1 VFLIVGAPVSGR
13 SGFPF
18 ITYLVRGGWCIKLTD
33 QLRKPV
39 RNPLSHDVVVH
50 GAELVA
56 DSRLNFGI
64 EAALPAGWGVLG
76 LRFCILH
83 DLFHIF
89 PG

>member
-1 VFLIVGAPVSGR
+1 LIVGAPLSGR

-18 ITYLVRGGWCIKLTD
+18 AIYLVSGSWRIKLAD
-33 QLRKPV
+33 QVRKPV
-39 RNPLSHDVVVH
+39 GNPLPYDIVIH

>member
-1 VFLIVGAPVSGR
+1 
-13 SGFPF
+13 
-18 ITYLVRGGWCIKLTD
+18 VRGSRPIKLAD
-33 QLRKPV
+33 EFRKPI
-39 RNPLSHDVVVH
+39 RNSLSHDIVIH